1 LVSQL
6 TDGLFQAYL
15 IAQIVFLDPEK
26 HNTAVGVAKAYAV
39 LVIPFSVLGPAAGVL
54 IDRWSRRR
62 ILAITPVVKG
72 VAALALLPLAG
83 GSLILYVPALA
94 VVSLNRFYLTA
105 ATSSIPV
112 LVQEENLLVANSMST
127 VGGTVAT
134 FVGIVA
140 GTKLVDPIGTF
151 GLLLLIAAGW
161 PVAGLLATRIASRL
175 RAGRKDRLR
184 ASAPISED
192 LARVVADLWTG
203 VRRLAATPAALASI
217 VTISFDQFL
226 IGFVTVLSLVVFKQ
240 RFHQGVG
247 SYGNLVAAGGVGVL
261 VGTLTVG
268 WLEPLTT
275 KPRIVAMA
283 FFLSGLVSLA
293 VAPAI
298 IGITVLLVSFVIGL
312 TFAWR
317 KIPVDT
323 MVQEV
328 IPNRFRGRVFAAYDL
343 TYSMA
348 RVVAA
353 GLAVLAIPRLSAGT
367 LLFLTGAVYL
377 LWAPVLPWWARRPR
391 WVTVRFYSGG
401 RAEEVPR
408 SVLIGGEEEP
418 VELLGSWTE
427 ERNGERLRRLRL
439 GMEDGTRIDVA
450 ALSDPGSRWRIE
462 REHEGT
468 PDSANEADP

>member
-1 LVSQL
+1 
-6 TDGLFQAYL
+6 
-15 IAQIVFLDPEK
+15 
-26 HNTAVGVAKAYAV
+26 VG
-39 LVIPFSVLGPAAGVL
+39 
-54 IDRWSRRR
+54 
-62 ILAITPVVKG
+62 
-72 VAALALLPLAG
+72 
-83 GSLILYVPALA
+83 
-94 VVSLNRFYLTA
+94 
-105 ATSSIPV
+105 
-112 LVQEENLLVANSMST
+112 
-127 VGGTVAT
+127 
-134 FVGIVA
+134 
-140 GTKLVDPIGTF
+140 
-151 GLLLLIAAGW
+151 
-161 PVAGLLATRIASRL
+161 
-175 RAGRKDRLR
+175 
-184 ASAPISED
+184 
-192 LARVVADLWTG
+192 ADLWTG
-203 VRRLAATPAALASI
+203 ARRLAATPAALASI
-217 VTISFDQFL
+217 VSISFDQFL

-268 WLEPLTT
+268 WLEPVTT

-323 MVQEV
+323 MVQEA
-328 IPNRFRGRVFAAYDL
+328 IPDRFRGRVFAAYDL

-377 LWAPVLPWWARRPR
+377 LWTPVLPWWVGRPR

-408 SVLIGGEEEP
+408 SVVIGGEEEP
-418 VELLGSWTE
+418 VKLLGSWTE

-462 REHEGT
+462 RELEGT
-468 PDSANEADP
+468 PDPAEDA